1 MVLQR
6 RSAIRT
12 GLRWSAPTPRISAA
26 GKSAH
31 GAAVTIIATELT
43 NASAADQ
50 DGDGCDLAAGMF
62 GPAVSAWIRKMAA
75 DYLTEQRAQHHAR
88 HGG

>member
-1 MVLQR
+1 
-6 RSAIRT
+6 
-12 GLRWSAPTPRISAA
+12 
-26 GKSAH
+26 
-31 GAAVTIIATELT
+31 VTIIATELT